1 MTEEERMSK
10 SPGPFNGRRYSQG
23 FRHAIEDREEGDS
36 IEAMEA
42 YAKTMSGR
50 TWYSIGHNS
59 AINGIKE
66 GQAI

>member
-10 SPGPFNGRRYSQG
+10 RPGPFNGRRYSQG
-23 FRHAIEDREEGDS
+23 FRHAVEDHEEGDT
-36 IEAMEA
+36 IEEMTA
-42 YAKTMSGR
+42 YAATMSGR
-50 TWYSIGHNS
+50 TWYAIGYTS

>member
-1 MTEEERMSK
+1 MTEDEKMEK
-10 SPGPFNGRRYSQG
+10 APGPFNLRRYSQG
-23 FRHAIEDREEGDS
+23 FRHAAEDFKAGDS
-36 IEAMEA
+36 IEELEA

-50 TWYSIGHNS
+50 TWYSIGYNS

>member
-23 FRHAIEDREEGDS
+23 FRHAIEDHEEGDTIS
-36 IEAMEA
+36 QMEA
-42 YAKTMSGR
+42 HASNMSGR
-50 TWYSIGHNS
+50 TWYSIGYNS